1 MTQFPKW
8 KYHAA
13 EEGQIVDSA
22 DAEQGLP
29 AGWFDTPAEALAA
42 AQAAADIEAERLRL
56 ELLEK
61 AKKTAPPA
69 QTTTTTQPELTPEE
83 KAQADADA
91 EDYRKELL
99 TKAKGLGLNL
109 HHKLGAENILAAIA
123 AKEAENAL

>member
-8 KYHAA
+8 KYHAT
-13 EEGQIVDSA
+13 EEGQIVESA

-61 AKKTAPPA
+61 AKENPPPEK
-69 QTTTTTQPELTPEE
+69 TTTPTQPELTPEE
-83 KAQADADA
+83 KAQAAADA
-91 EDYRKELL
+91 EEYRKELL
-99 TKAKGLGLNL
+99 AKAKALGLNP
-109 HHKLGAENILAAIA
+109 HHLTGAEKLLAQIE